1 MYKGLRDSIEELKAV
16 ETVKEYETF
25 LQRLIEKLRKEK
37 YGEDVVQ
44 LVRCK
49 GTYLSNEFSDIAE
62 KKSMIR
68 ARENLVFLLESL
80 SAKEQEEDTDYSS
93 RPLEKYLEHFYG
105 FLEALTEI
113 KLDKRATLAKENLEK
128 IKIENEYDLQHLLY
142 AVLKPLYEDIRKEVT
157 EDSGVGTVR
166 SDMWIPT
173 LQAVIETK
181 CTRKSM
187 TIKKLTEELEADI
200 IHYRAKT
207 LYFYIFDKEKLVL
220 DRSGFE
226 HYFNRKFDG
235 KEVKIFLLQPVKM

>member
-1 MYKGLRDSIEELKAV
+1 MYKGLRDGIEELKAV

-25 LQRLIEKLRKEK
+25 LQRLIEKLRKE
-37 YGEDVVQ
+37 V
-44 LVRCK
+44 
-49 GTYLSNEFSDIAE
+49 A
-62 KKSMIR
+62 
-68 ARENLVFLLESL
+68 
-80 SAKEQEEDTDYSS
+80 
-93 RPLEKYLEHFYG
+93 
-105 FLEALTEI
+105 
-113 KLDKRATLAKENLEK
+113 
-128 IKIENEYDLQHLLY
+128 
-142 AVLKPLYEDIRKEVT
+142 

-226 HYFNRKFDG
+226 RYFNWEFDG